1 VTLTAGLWGAVGAS
15 SLLLGALIAL
25 APAIH
30 GWLVE
35 RHEWRLGLLMAFG
48 AGVLVSAVAFDLFE
62 EAVNASVGGIDVALG
77 FALGAIAFFVG
88 DELIDRWTARSD
100 AADDNGASPLGI
112 LLGTILD
119 GIPESV
125 VIGVSLIA
133 GGGVSVAVLAAVFL
147 SNIPES
153 ISSTPGLAVR
163 FGARGALAIWSVVVV
178 ASALAAAL
186 GYGLLGSAPPA
197 IVTGLQAFAAGA
209 MLVMLADEMI
219 PGAHAR
225 GHTAAGLATACG
237 FAVAALLSFGT

>member
-1 VTLTAGLWGAVGAS
+1 MLLAGLWGAVGAS
-15 SLLLGALIAL
+15 ALLFGALIAL
-25 APAIH
+25 APSIH
-30 GWLVE
+30 GWLVA

-62 EAVNASVGGIDVALG
+62 EAVSASANGLDVAIG
-77 FALGAIAFFVG
+77 FAIGAITFFVG
-88 DELIDRWTARSD
+88 DELLDRLVTRSGV
-100 AADDNGASPLGI
+100 AADDGASPLGI
-112 LLGTILD
+112 MLGAILD

-125 VIGVSLIA
+125 VIGISLLA
-133 GGGVSVAVLAAVFL
+133 GESVSVAVVAAVFL